1 MKIVINNKTL
11 CVANL
16 CIRDNIKEDNK
27 TLQWWFDLRGALTEE
42 PRHKRIHQQD
52 ERISEEGFPRGF
64 ESERIPNGHSQW
76 TFPMER
82 RCNRE
87 KM

>member
-27 TLQWWFDLRGALTEE
+27 ILQWWFDLRGAPFGSDRGSIPQGSLLSEISCLILA
-42 PRHKRIHQQD
+42 RIGQIKGVKKLEYIYCQ
-52 ERISEEGFPRGF
+52 
-64 ESERIPNGHSQW
+64 
-76 TFPMER
+76 
-82 RCNRE
+82 
-87 KM
+87 